1 MEMIPADRHP
11 VLPPATA
18 GRTVPAAVHDA
29 TRRALRLTSAVEA
42 SSLARSLVRE
52 LGGNICSSRT
62 DPDCI
67 AVDISFGSGGPIY
80 PAAPA
85 DTPARWMIEQHL
97 LTFLEDLQT
106 ALEQHYALER
116 RARDAGI
123 DALTGLPERAAMG
136 RLMARL
142 AQDDVLI
149 AIDLDNFE
157 RINES
162 DGRQAGDAVLRAFGR
177 VLRDAT
183 RANEVC
189 GRVGG
194 DEFLVVLYQ
203 ATDEIAL
210 AFLSRLQQR
219 WSGIAASLPG
229 FSAGVA
235 SVTAA
240 GWRPAML
247 AADRA
252 LLRARKAGPR
262 TWDTACASDYH

>member
-1 MEMIPADRHP
+1 
-11 VLPPATA
+11 
-18 GRTVPAAVHDA
+18 
-29 TRRALRLTSAVEA
+29 
-42 SSLARSLVRE
+42 
-52 LGGNICSSRT
+52 
-62 DPDCI
+62 
-67 AVDISFGSGGPIY
+67 
-80 PAAPA
+80 
-85 DTPARWMIEQHL
+85 MIEQHL

-123 DALTGLPERAAMG
+123 DALTGLPERAAIG

-149 AIDLDNFE
+149 AIDIDNFE

-210 AFLSRLQQR
+210 AFLNRLQQR